1 MTAPNIRPGTP
12 AVKPIDV
19 PELLPIGS
27 ISPLAA
33 AALVPKPVRQPSLIG
48 SIVKQRLAMTG
59 LIIVAFFALMAI
71 FGPALA
77 PYNATSQISAE
88 RFKGPSRDHL
98 FGSDEFGRDV
108 MSRLL
113 YGARISFKVGAIVVG
128 LAGSFGIVF
137 GMIAGYRRGWVD
149 NIITVVMDVI
159 YAFPAVLLAIAVI
172 TILGNNLT
180 NAIIAISIVYMPPFV
195 RIVRGSTL
203 TVRNTIYVEAARATG
218 ASTSRILAKH
228 VFPNITAPLIIQTS
242 LTFAFAILSEA
253 GLAFLGLGNKPPSP
267 SWGSMVSSSY
277 EYLRQSPWPTLV
289 PGVAIGLLVLGF
301 NLLGDGLRDALDPR
315 LRSQQ

>member
-1 MTAPNIRPGTP
+1 MTSPQLATSDPQTAPDGGG
-12 AVKPIDV
+12 V
-19 PELLPIGS
+19 
-27 ISPLAA
+27 LAT
-33 AALVPKPVRQPSLIG
+33 AALAQRVVRRPSLIG
-48 SIVKQRLAMTG
+48 AIRKQRLALTG
-59 LIIVAFFALMAI
+59 VVIIFLFGLMAVI
-71 FGPALA
+71 GPPLA
-77 PYNATSQISAE
+77 PYRPTAQIPDE
-88 RFKGPSRDHL
+88 RFNGPSWDHI

-108 MSRLL
+108 LSRLL
-113 YGARISFKVGAIVVG
+113 YGSRISFKVGAIVVG
-128 LAGSFGIVF
+128 LSGFLGIFF
-137 GMIAGYRRGWVD
+137 GMIAGYLRGWVD

-159 YAFPAVLLAIAVI
+159 YSFPAVLLAIAVI

-203 TVRNTIYVEAARATG
+203 TVRNTVYVEAARSTG
-218 ASTSRILAKH
+218 ASTSRILTKH
-228 VFPNITAPLIIQTS
+228 IFPNITAPLIIQIS

-253 GLAFLGLGNKPPSP
+253 GLSFLGLGNKPPSP

-301 NLLGDGLRDALDPR
+301 NLLGDGIRDALDPR

>member
-1 MTAPNIRPGTP
+1 MTSTTSGQETPKIDPLDLPEFSRIGT
-12 AVKPIDV
+12 
-19 PELLPIGS
+19 
-27 ISPLAA
+27 ISALAA
-33 AALVPKPVRQPSLIG
+33 AALVPKPISQPSLIG
-48 SIVKQRLAMTG
+48 SIRRQRLALTG
-59 LIIVAFFALMAI
+59 AIIVAFFALLAI
-71 FGPALA
+71 FGPSLA
-77 PYNATSQISAE
+77 PYSPTSQISAQ
-88 RFKGPSRDHL
+88 RFKGPSWDHL

-108 MSRLL
+108 LTRLL
-113 YGARISFKVGAIVVG
+113 YGSRISFKVGAIVVG
-128 LAGSFGIVF
+128 LAGSLGILF
-137 GMIAGYRRGWVD
+137 GMIAGYVRGWID

-172 TILGNNLT
+172 TILGNNMT

-203 TVRNTIYVEAARATG
+203 TVRNTIYVEAARSTG
-218 ASTSRILAKH
+218 ASTTRILTKH

-253 GLAFLGLGNKPPSP
+253 GLSFLGLGNKPPSP

-277 EYLRQSPWPTLV
+277 EFLRQSPWPTLV

-301 NLLGDGLRDALDPR
+301 NLLGDGIRDALDPR

>member
-1 MTAPNIRPGTP
+1 MTSSGRGRAAPVTDPLQT
-12 AVKPIDV
+12 

-27 ISPLAA
+27 ISALAA
-33 AALVPKPVRQPSLIG
+33 AALVPKPVRQPSLVG
-48 SIVKQRLAMTG
+48 SIRKQRLAMTG
-59 LIIVAFFALMAI
+59 AVIVLFFALMAF
-71 FGPALA
+71 FGPVLA
-77 PYNATSQISAE
+77 PYTATSQISSE
-88 RFKGPSRDHL
+88 RFKGPTRDHI

-108 MSRLL
+108 LSRLL
-113 YGARISFKVGAIVVG
+113 YGSRISFKVGAIVVG
-128 LAGSFGIVF
+128 LAGSLGIIF
-137 GMIAGYRRGWVD
+137 GMIAGYARGWID

-203 TVRNTIYVEAARATG
+203 TVRNTIYVEAARSSG
-218 ASTSRILAKH
+218 ASTPRILAKH
-228 VFPNITAPLIIQTS
+228 VFPNITAPLIIQIS

-253 GLAFLGLGNKPPSP
+253 GLSFLGLGNKPPSP

-301 NLLGDGLRDALDPR
+301 NLLGDGIRDALDPR
-315 LRSQQ
+315 LRAQQ